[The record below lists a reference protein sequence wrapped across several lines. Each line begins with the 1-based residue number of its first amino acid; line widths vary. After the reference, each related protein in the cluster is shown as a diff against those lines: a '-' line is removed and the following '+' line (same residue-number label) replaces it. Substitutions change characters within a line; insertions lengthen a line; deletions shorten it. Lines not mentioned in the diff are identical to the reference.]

1 MALSKVGL
9 VDVNGTEL
17 ILDAD
22 ADTSITVDTDDR
34 IDFKA
39 GGSDIATINAS
50 GLGLGTTSPSAQLHI
65 QGSDITDQVL
75 IENTNSGAET
85 APDLTL
91 FRNSSSP
98 ADSDTLANIIF
109 RGKNDANEDI
119 NYFEMT
125 GVIADAS
132 DGSEDTQVEFATKS
146 AGSNATVMTFKSSN
160 VGIGTSSPTFNNGT
174 GLHLN
179 SSTTDCRFHITN
191 SSTGST
197 ASDGAYIVSGGTGD
211 MLLINQENANMLFY
225 TNGSEYFRLENTG
238 YFIYGGTDNLVY
250 PDSSGNGG
258 IVFRDNYMQSARQ
271 GANLYTNRI
280 DSDGD
285 IIVFHQD
292 GNEEGNIRVSG
303 TTISYNGFT
312 GTHWTRLSDN
322 SKPTILKGTILE
334 SLDEMMDW
342 YQVQF
347 NVTKTDDE
355 GNETTTTKKQSYAL
369 GDGESVGDTITY
381 TYEGTDYQATIIKE
395 GDVKHSKCK
404 VSDTSESKAVYGV
417 FMDWDDE
424 DEDTVNDMHVAQTGT
439 FVVRLN
445 SSVTTL
451 NKGDLIQSN
460 GDGTGKVQAD
470 DIIRASTVAKV
481 LSTTKIETYS
491 DGSYIVPCSL
501 HC

>member
-1 MALSKVGL
+1 MASIIKVNDIQNSSG
-9 VDVNGTEL
+9 DNIINESSNTITIGASGDTITIPSGATITNNGTATGFGAS
-17 ILDAD
+17 ITNDAD
-22 ADTSITVDTDDR
+22 NRVIT
-34 IDFKA
+34 A
-39 GGSDIATINAS
+39 
-50 GLGLGTTSPSAQLHI
+50 
-65 QGSDITDQVL
+65 
-75 IENTNSGAET
+75 
-85 APDLTL
+85 
-91 FRNSSSP
+91 
-98 ADSDTLANIIF
+98 
-109 RGKNDANEDI
+109 
-119 NYFEMT
+119 
-125 GVIADAS
+125 
-132 DGSEDTQVEFATKS
+132 DGSGGLNGEANLFFNGTNLGV
-146 AGSNATVMTFKSSN
+146 
-160 VGIGTSSPTFNNGT
+160 GTSSPTFNNGT

-191 SSTGST
+191 SATGTGSG
-197 ASDGAYIVSGGTGD
+197 DGAYIVSGGTGD
-211 MLLINQENANMLFY
+211 MLLINMESANMLFY
-225 TNGSEYFRLENTG
+225 TNALERMRINSSG
-238 YFIYGGTDNLVY
+238 HLLYGTTSNLVY
-250 PDSSGNGG
+250 DDSSGSGG

-271 GANLYTNRI
+271 GGNLYTNRI
-280 DSDGD
+280 GSDGD

-303 TTISYNGFT
+303 NTISYNGFT

-347 NVTKTDDE
+347 DITDEE
-355 GNETTTTKKQSYAL
+355 GNTTTKKESYAL
-369 GDGESVGDTITY
+369 GEGESVGDTITY

-424 DEDTVNDMHVAQTGT
+424 DDNVNDMHVAQTGT
-439 FVVRLN
+439 FVIRMN
-445 SSVTTL
+445 SAETVS
-451 NKGDLIQSN
+451 KGDLIQSN
-460 GDGTGKVQAD
+460 GDGTGKVQSD